1 MLENIKKKTLVKS
14 QFLSVFKKGVPYSQD
29 ILKTYQKD
37 IPKQLYYATLLCL
50 WKKHLKKYFKVAS
63 IFVSWNC
70 FKNVHQNHV
79 DNLWK
84 TTLYFHPF
92 KLHPKN
98 SSKWH
103 ETPRYLVL
111 LHFICN
117 TMIIYGDND
126 DKILVKENVNHILP
140 LTLFAI
146 GGRRGEGGRHI
157 MPAADSFICCGS
169 IRDLKKVKFLE
180 NC

>member
-1 MLENIKKKTLVKS
+1 
-14 QFLSVFKKGVPYSQD
+14 
-29 ILKTYQKD
+29 
-37 IPKQLYYATLLCL
+37 
-50 WKKHLKKYFKVAS
+50 
-63 IFVSWNC
+63 
-70 FKNVHQNHV
+70 
-79 DNLWK
+79 
-84 TTLYFHPF
+84 
-92 KLHPKN
+92 
-98 SSKWH
+98 
-103 ETPRYLVL
+103 
-111 LHFICN
+111 
-117 TMIIYGDND
+117 MIIYGDND